1 MNIYTFYK
9 YNDDDKK
16 IIIGSPSFFEAINV
30 ICEMYDNASSIYNFK
45 EYKIEHINDLDLY
58 YKTLNIED
66 AYQGIPYILTNNQYE
81 TLKDKGI
88 FNDVNKIQIDKK
100 VIDKSHIDNKY
111 NGTLLNKNDI
121 SFENCVKR
129 INEKNGINYD
139 NVLKV
144 EDNETINKIIDKI
157 FTLNLYVD
165 KINDKDIRN
174 YIKNNLNYIK
184 NNLNIIISNLSK
196 CKK

>member
-9 YNDDDKK
+9 YDDDNKK

-30 ICEMYDNASSIYNFK
+30 ICEMYENASSIYNFK

-66 AYQGIPYILTNNQYE
+66 DYQGIPYILTNNQRE

-88 FNDVNKIQIDKK
+88 FNDVNKIQIDKS

-111 NGTLLNKNDI
+111 NGALLNKNDRSI
-121 SFENCVKR
+121 ENCVKR
-129 INEKNGINYD
+129 INEKNGIDYD
-139 NVLKV
+139 NVFKV
-144 EDNETINKIIDKI
+144 EDNEIINKIIDKI
-157 FTLNLYVD
+157 FTLNLYAD

-174 YIKNNLNYIK
+174 YIKNNLNYMK
-184 NNLNIIISNLSK
+184 NYLNDYK
-196 CKK
+196 